1 MINKDDSF
9 THKRSEFIS
18 VEFKLKN
25 MPKEDKVYQL
35 QVFNSSQHG
44 FGVLI
49 TKKDFD
55 LLQIIKLGD
64 KFQNMMFFAKWAM
77 VKVDGIVK
85 HIAKIKT
92 GKYKDS
98 YFLGIE
104 SQDII

>member
-25 MPKEDKVYQL
+25 MLKEDKVYHL
-35 QVFNSSQHG
+35 QVFNSSRHG
-44 FGVLI
+44 LGVLV

-55 LLQIIKLGD
+55 LLQILKSGD
-64 KFQNMMFFAKWAM
+64 KFQNMLFFTKWAM
-77 VKVDGIVK
+77 VKVDGIVR
-85 HIAKIKT
+85 HIAKIKD
-92 GKYKDS
+92 GDYKDS

-104 SQDII
+104 TRDII